1 MCEIV
6 AQARGWS
13 VEQAARITLE
23 NAQRVFAFPRIA
35 PGPPEMDD
43 DEGAFVDSLA
53 GLRVRDDDEA
63 KANATSNNEKDDE
76 EDDEE
81 EEEEEDDDS
90 DNESDGA
97 SSGWWV
103 KRP

>member
-1 MCEIV
+1 V

-43 DEGAFVDSLA
+43 DEGAFVASLA
-53 GLRVRDDDEA
+53 QLRVRDDDEA
-63 KANATSNNEKDDE
+63 KANATSNEKDDE
-76 EDDEE
+76 EDEE

>member
-6 AQARGWS
+6 AEARGWS

-43 DEGAFVDSLA
+43 DEGAFVASLA

-63 KANATSNNEKDDE
+63 KANATSNEKDDE
-76 EDDEE
+76 EGDEAE
-81 EEEEEDDDS
+81 EEEEEDDD
-90 DNESDGA
+90 SDGA